1 MSRVEVMKAA
11 RVTPSVKFM
20 EFTRIYSSKGKEH
33 CVSFFEGEDAK
44 YYTVRINNILNTQQI
59 TSVNCGGKKNVIGVR
74 KLIRDHRDYSDAFC
88 MFFVDRDFDDNSEL
102 SNWQDTYVTPC
113 YSVENFYL
121 NIESLCCFMMAE
133 MNISPYGEEK
143 DCYNRVLDIYR
154 SFISDVEQRLLDF
167 NLWIY
172 IYKVNESRGRY
183 VELNLNNIDLDKLVE
198 FDGFALRRIYG
209 TCLELFPN
217 AYEVDDEMLLSAR
230 NYFEDVKVPLLDK
243 LRGKQLLEC
252 LRIFLEALKRDRT
265 QKKDR
270 IVFENRGNV
279 KIMLTK
285 NNMLSEYSQYAHTPI
300 CLKQFLAQQPI
311 HYSRA
316 S

>member
-1 MSRVEVMKAA
+1 MNRVEVMKAA

-20 EFTRIYSSKGKEH
+20 EFTRIYSSKGKDH
-33 CVSFFEGEDAK
+33 CISFFEGEDAK
-44 YYTVRINNILNTQQI
+44 YYTVRINNILSTQQI

-74 KLIRDHRDYSDAFC
+74 KLIRGHRNYSDAFC
-88 MFFVDRDFDDNSEL
+88 IFFVDRDFDDNSEF

-121 NIESLCCFMMAE
+121 NSESFSCFLMAE
-133 MNISPYGEEK
+133 MNLSPYGEERE
-143 DCYNRVLDIYR
+143 CYNKTLEVYR
-154 SFISDVEQRLLDF
+154 AFINDLEKIFLDF
-167 NLWIY
+167 NSWIY
-172 IYKVNESRGRY
+172 IYKINEYEGRN
-183 VELNLNNIDLDKLVE
+183 VELNLNNIDVDKLVE
-198 FDGFALRRIYG
+198 FDCFALKRIYG

-217 AYEVDDEMLLSAR
+217 AYEIDDEMLLSAKS
-230 NYFEDVKVPLLDK
+230 YFEDLEVPLINNF
-243 LRGKQLLEC
+243 RGKQLLEC

-270 IVFENRGNV
+270 VIFENKGSV

-285 NNMLSEYSQYAHTPI
+285 NNMLSEYSQYANTPK
-300 CLKQFLAQQPI
+300 CLKKFLAQQPI
-311 HYSRA
+311 RYSKA